1 MLLALA
7 LPSMRD
13 GAGADRMNPAC
24 DQASKNEI
32 FADQASE
39 RRIIVMRY
47 ALLIS
52 AAVLVAL
59 GHGQPAAAQSGPLEL
74 VKQGVEAQGGAD
86 KLRAIKTLALKGEAK
101 HWEPGQ
107 SYSISGDSRFL
118 GDSTVSVTADLTG
131 AVRYDW
137 DRDMKYPAVEKLKY
151 SEILFPTYSAVVD
164 DKGEIK
170 AASGIR
176 HAAEVR
182 EAFRGAPTLLL
193 SALDNPQGLA
203 AIEDQELGH
212 QTYPAVAYTLGPY
225 KYIILFD
232 RATKL
237 PAAVRTRDE
246 DNIWGDSNYDLVL
259 GDWKDVSGVKISHSR
274 SYRLNAMEVQHIEW
288 KEIVANAPVD
298 PKAFVVPDAVKEAA
312 KRPAPA
318 AVPYQW
324 VLRRIFLGRFT
335 DSDAVYFAPGGSF
348 KLVELAP
355 NVQMVQGG
363 GANNLIVNLKDGLAV
378 FDAPTDEGQ
387 SRWVIDAAKAKY
399 PGKPIKYLVLTH
411 HHMDHTGG
419 MCAFAAEGAT
429 VIVPAPDKA
438 YFEQVIKAPHALEP
452 DAQQKAMKPA
462 TVQEVKDTFSIKDDT
477 VEINLYNIPNP
488 HVDGFLLA
496 HVAKDNILWVTDLIS
511 PRGQITRNPATV
523 AVGESLRKLNITG
536 ATIAGGHGA
545 TAKQVD
551 IAPALAMN

>member
-1 MLLALA
+1 
-7 LPSMRD
+7 
-13 GAGADRMNPAC
+13 
-24 DQASKNEI
+24 
-32 FADQASE
+32 
-39 RRIIVMRY
+39 MRY

-59 GHGQPAAAQSGPLEL
+59 GHGPAAAQSGPIDL
-74 VKQGVEAQGGAD
+74 VKQGVEAQGGVDA
-86 KLRAIKTLALKGEAK
+86 LRALKTVTAKADAK

-107 SYSISGDSRFL
+107 SLSINGDSRFL
-118 GDSTVSVTADLTG
+118 GDSTVSITADLNTG
-131 AVRYDW
+131 AVRADW

-151 SEILFPTYSAVVD
+151 SEILFPAYGAVVD

-170 AASGIR
+170 PASGIR
-176 HAAEVR
+176 HAAEWRELVR
-182 EAFRGAPTLLL
+182 ETPQLLL
-193 SALDNPQGLA
+193 SALEHPQNVA

-212 QTYPAVAYTLGPY
+212 QTFPAVAYTDGPTRF
-225 KYIILFD
+225 IILFD

-246 DNIWGDSNYDLVL
+246 DNIWGDSNYDLVFS
-259 GDWKDVSGVKISHSR
+259 DWKDVNGVKIAYTQ
-274 SYRLNAMEVQHIEW
+274 SYRLNAMEVQHVTF
-288 KEIVANAPVD
+288 KEITANAPVD
-298 PKAFVVPDAVKEAA
+298 PKAFAVPDAVQEAA

-335 DSDAVYFAPGGSF
+335 DSDAIYFPSGGSF

-419 MCAFAAEGAT
+419 MRAFAAEGAT

-438 YFEQVIKAPHALEP
+438 YFEQVINAPHTIEP
-452 DAQQKAMKPA
+452 DAQQKTKKPA
-462 TVQEVKDTFSIKDDT
+462 AVQEVKDTFSIKDDA

-488 HVDGFLLA
+488 HVEGFLLA
-496 HVAKDNILWVTDLIS
+496 HVVKDNILWVTDLIS
-511 PRGQITRNPATV
+511 PRGPIARNPATV
-523 AVGESLRKLNITG
+523 AVGEALRKYNITG
-536 ATIAGGHGA
+536 ATIAGGHGS
-545 TAKQVD
+545 TAKQAD